1 MSDNKTSIKTPID
14 KIQDM
19 LDEVNTNNRIPEDLF
34 VNVFLNFFSNQGTL
48 HQDATTEKWISIAG
62 SPYRAVDVFDKN
74 NKVIFTVPAMYNINA
89 IAPDK
94 TIQSM
99 APINHVIATYKQL
112 SNRSVREAEN
122 YLYNSLLK
130 HSKEL
135 NNKVDIL
142 ADIKIWNDIFA
153 RYNLEPMLK
162 LEVSQDIIDENSGK
176 KEPVL
181 DYDNDIEML

>member
-1 MSDNKTSIKTPID
+1 MSDIKSPID

-34 VNVFLNFFSNQGTL
+34 VSVFLNFFANHGEL
-48 HQDATTEKWISIAG
+48 HPDATTEKWISIAG

-74 NKVIFTVPAMYNINA
+74 NNIIFTVPSIYNINA

-94 TIQSM
+94 TIQTM

-112 SNRSVREAEN
+112 SNRSVKEAEN

-130 HSKEL
+130 HSGEF
-135 NNKVDIL
+135 NNKIDVLVDI
-142 ADIKIWNDIFA
+142 KTWNSIFA

-162 LEVSQDIIDENSGK
+162 LEVSQDVIDENSGK